1 MQEELGKSADKVLQE
16 LLFPSTPP
24 AIAAAAAAAAAA
36 AGGPSSHSREAG
48 SSSGGRGSGGGS
60 GGGGGSSLVQI
71 VSEYYLH
78 ESLLPEDKDAV
89 GAAVC
94 GVRGPESTRTRS

>member
-24 AIAAAAAAAAAA
+24 AIAAAAAAAAE
-36 AGGPSSHSREAG
+36 PSSHSREAS

-60 GGGGGSSLVQI
+60 GGGGNSSLVQI